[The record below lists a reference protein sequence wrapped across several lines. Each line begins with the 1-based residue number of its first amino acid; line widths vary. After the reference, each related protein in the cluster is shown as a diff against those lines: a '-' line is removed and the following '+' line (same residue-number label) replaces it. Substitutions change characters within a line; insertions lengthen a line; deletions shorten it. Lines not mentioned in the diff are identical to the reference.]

1 MKKHLHRLLTLLL
14 LIMGSSSLFA
24 QTKTITFDA
33 TVDKGNQFGDSTSIT
48 KEGITITSNN
58 GRFASDS
65 TTKEYRFYVNSYNS
79 ITSAVGNIIK
89 VVFTAEKGGWRFGPN
104 IFIITP
110 KDTFKSPTKL
120 VSIWTGNTAK
130 LSFRA
135 AASKVELIKIEVT
148 VDTTTA
154 DASNVPA
161 TISSAGWST
170 YVSRCPLSFA
180 GTQVKAFTA
189 KYDASANSITLSPV
203 TEIPAN
209 TAVVLKGDA
218 GTYSFKRLA
227 SATSPISNDLTFND
241 SECKVTA
248 AKTIYVL
255 AKQGDV
261 CGFYPLASGETLPAN
276 KGYIKISN
284 PSTAKSV
291 YGLHET
297 TTGIHHV
304 VKADAR
310 SGARYNLAGQR
321 VSDSYKGVVIENG
334 KKFVVK

>member
-1 MKKHLHRLLTLLL
+1 MKKNLHRLLTLLL
-14 LIMGSSSLFA
+14 LLIGSSSLFA

-33 TVDKGNQFGDSTSIT
+33 TKDKGNQFGKSASIS
-48 KEGITITSNN
+48 KDGITIAVSD
-58 GRFASDS
+58 GSLASYENL
-65 TTKEYRFYVNSYNS
+65 TRYRFYASS
-79 ITSAVGNIIK
+79 SCTITSAVGNIKK
-89 VVFTAEKGGWRFGPN
+89 VVFFSNDWRDS
-104 IFIITP
+104 P
-110 KDTFKSPTKL
+110 KKFYLSQTSQGKYNESKCT
-120 VSIWTGNTAK
+120 WTGNTTAFTLET
-130 LSFRA
+130 LSIIFA
-135 AASKVELIKIEVT
+135 DKIEVT

-170 YVSRCPLSFA
+170 YVSKCPLSFN
-180 GTQVKAFTA
+180 GTNVKAFTA

-218 GTYSFKRLA
+218 GTYSFTRLA
-227 SATSPISNDLTFND
+227 SATLPISNDLTFKD
-241 SECKVTA
+241 SEYKVET

-310 SGARYNLAGQR
+310 SGARYNLTGQR
-321 VSDSYKGVVIENG
+321 VSDTYKGVVIENG

>member
-1 MKKHLHRLLTLLL
+1 MKKQLHKLLTLLL
-14 LIMGSSSLFA
+14 LMMASSSLFA

-33 TVDKGNQFGDSTSIT
+33 TVDKGNQFGDSTSIS
-48 KEGITITSNN
+48 KDGITIAVSD
-58 GRFASDS
+58 GSFAS
-65 TTKEYRFYVNSYNS
+65 KENLARYRFYKFSNST
-79 ITSAVGNIIK
+79 ITSTVGNITK
-89 VVFTAEKGGWRFGPN
+89 VVFSSNKKQE
-104 IFIITP
+104 
-110 KDTFKSPTKL
+110 DSPSKFHLSKTSQGKYNE
-120 VSIWTGNTAK
+120 SKCTWTGNTTAFT
-130 LSFRA
+130 LETRSTIF
-135 AASKVELIKIEVT
+135 VDKIEVT
-148 VDTTTA
+148 VNTSTA

-170 YVSRCPLSFA
+170 YVSRCPLSFDD
-180 GTQVKAFTA
+180 THVKAFTA

-218 GTYSFKRLA
+218 GTYSFTRLA
-227 SATSPISNDLTFND
+227 SATPPISNDLTFKD
-241 SECKVTA
+241 SEYKVTA

-276 KGYIKISN
+276 KGYIYIPESSN
-284 PSTAKSV
+284 AKSV

-297 TTGIHHV
+297 VTGIHHV

-334 KKFVVK
+334 KKFIVK

>member
-14 LIMGSSSLFA
+14 LLIGSSSLFA
-24 QTKTITFDA
+24 HAKTITFDA
-33 TVDKGNQFGDSTSIT
+33 TKDKGTQFDGDSTSIS
-48 KEGITITSNN
+48 KEGITIASKS
-58 GRFASDS
+58 GRLASDS
-65 TTKEYRFYVNSYNS
+65 TIKQYRFYVYSNCI
-79 ITSAVGNIIK
+79 ITSTVGNITK
-89 VVFTAEKGGWRFGPN
+89 VVFSSINGHSSPSAFVLRSTTGRYNQEKC
-104 IFIITP
+104 
-110 KDTFKSPTKL
+110 
-120 VSIWTGNTAK
+120 VWTGNAT
-130 LSFRA
+130 S
-135 AASKVELIKIEVT
+135 LIFTNIPRINVDKIEVT

-180 GTQVKAFTA
+180 DTPVKAFTA

-218 GTYSFKRLA
+218 GTYSFTRLA
-227 SATSPISNDLTFND
+227 SATLPISNDLTFND
-241 SECKVTA
+241 SECKVET

-310 SGARYNLAGQR
+310 SGARLNLAGQR

>member
-14 LIMGSSSLFA
+14 LMMGSSSLFA

-33 TVDKGNQFGDSTSIT
+33 KVDKGTQFDKDSIFIT

-58 GRFASDS
+58 GRFFSNS
-65 TTKEYRFYVNSYNS
+65 KTKEYRFYEYSNNS

-89 VVFTAEKGGWRFGPN
+89 VVFTADKGGWKYDPGKFT
-104 IFIITP
+104 ITP
-110 KDTFKSPTKL
+110 KGTFTPSSSKL
-120 VSIWTGNTAK
+120 VYTWAGHTAK
-130 LSFRA
+130 LSFNA
-135 AASKVELIKIEVT
+135 AASRVVLIKIEVT
-148 VDTTTA
+148 VDTT
-154 DASNVPA
+154 NVPA
-161 TISSAGWST
+161 TISPAGWST

-180 GTQVKAFTA
+180 GTPVKAFTA

-209 TAVVLKGDA
+209 TAVVLKGEA
-218 GTYSFKRLA
+218 GTYSFTRLA
-227 SATSPISNDLTFND
+227 SAISPISNDLTFND
-241 SECKVTA
+241 SEYKVET

-255 AKQGDV
+255 ARQGDV

>member
-14 LIMGSSSLFA
+14 LILGSSSLFA
-24 QTKTITFDA
+24 QKKTITFDA
-33 TVDKGNQFGDSTSIT
+33 TVDKGTQFEESASIS
-48 KEGITITSNN
+48 KDGITI
-58 GRFASDS
+58 AVSDGS
-65 TTKEYRFYVNSYNS
+65 LVSYENLTRYRFYAYSS
-79 ITSAVGNIIK
+79 CTITSAVGNITK
-89 VVFTAEKGGWRFGPN
+89 VVFSSNDWRDS
-104 IFIITP
+104 P
-110 KDTFKSPTKL
+110 KKFYLSQTSQGKYKDDKCT
-120 VSIWTGNTAK
+120 WTGNTTAFT
-130 LSFRA
+130 LETRSIICA
-135 AASKVELIKIEVT
+135 DKIEVT

-161 TISSAGWST
+161 KISSAGWST

-180 GTQVKAFTA
+180 DTPVKAFTA

-218 GTYSFKRLA
+218 GTYSFTRLA
-227 SATSPISNDLTFND
+227 SATPPISNDLTFQY
-241 SECKVTA
+241 SEYKVKT

-276 KGYIKISN
+276 KGYIYIPES
-284 PSTAKSV
+284 SSAKSV

>member
-1 MKKHLHRLLTLLL
+1 MKKNLHRLLTLLL
-14 LIMGSSSLFA
+14 LMMASSSLFA
-24 QTKTITFDA
+24 QTKTITFDG
-33 TVDKGNQFGDSTSIT
+33 TKDKGTLVEGDSTFVT
-48 KEGITITSNN
+48 KEGITITSGKGRLACDANN
-58 GRFASDS
+58 NND
-65 TTKEYRFYVNSYNS
+65 YRFYMCSNCI
-79 ITSAVGNIIK
+79 ITSTVGNITK
-89 VVFTAEKGGWRFGPN
+89 VVFFSRDNKY
-104 IFIITP
+104 
-110 KDTFKSPTKL
+110 SPTKFVL
-120 VSIWTGNTAK
+120 QSTGKYNSKNCTWTGNATTLTFTNQQK
-130 LSFRA
+130 IFVDS
-135 AASKVELIKIEVT
+135 IKVT
-148 VDTTTA
+148 VDTTTV
-154 DASNVPA
+154 DPSNVPA

-170 YVSRCPLSFA
+170 YVSKCPLSFN
-180 GTQVKAFTA
+180 GTHVKAFTA

-218 GTYSFKRLA
+218 GTYSFARLA
-227 SATSPISNDLTFND
+227 SATPPISNDLTFKD
-241 SECKVTA
+241 SEYKVTD

-276 KGYIKISN
+276 KGYIYISN

-310 SGARYNLAGQR
+310 SGARYNLAGQH
-321 VSDSYKGVVIENG
+321 VSDTYKGVVIENG
-334 KKFVVK
+334 KKFIVK

>member
-1 MKKHLHRLLTLLL
+1 MKKNLHRLLTLLL
-14 LIMGSSSLFA
+14 LLIGSSSLFA

-33 TVDKGNQFGDSTSIT
+33 SVDKGTQFGESASIS
-48 KEGITITSNN
+48 KDGITIAVSD
-58 GRFASDS
+58 GSFAS
-65 TTKEYRFYVNSYNS
+65 KENLTGYRFYAGSLS
-79 ITSAVGNIIK
+79 TITSTVGNIVKI
-89 VVFTAEKGGWRFGPN
+89 VFTSDHVKTAPGSFS
-104 IFIITP
+104 ITP
-110 KDTFKSPTKL
+110 KGTFKTDKKSKR
-120 VSIWTGNTAK
+120 VSTWTGAAAK
-130 LSFRA
+130 LSLNTP
-135 AASKVELIKIEVT
+135 VEILLTKIEVT
-148 VDTTTA
+148 VGVSTA
-154 DASNVPA
+154 DASNVSA

-180 GTQVKAFTA
+180 GTNIKAFTA

-203 TEIPAN
+203 TEIPAK

-218 GTYSFKRLA
+218 GTYSFIRLA
-227 SATSPISNDLTFND
+227 SATPPISNDLTFND
-241 SECKVTA
+241 SEYKVTA

-276 KGYIKISN
+276 KGYIYISN